1 MTVKPGKTIAL
12 RSLDK
17 LISDGGWTP
26 GKLTIKAQGT
36 LEDVDGKSLFRIAG
50 TNEKFEVV
58 KKHKHTSDA
67 PGTFTVIGVVRFEG
81 SRMTLEIDEVV
92 SER

>member
-12 RSLDK
+12 RRLDK

-26 GKLTIKAQGT
+26 GSLTIKARGT
-36 LEDVDGKSLFRIAG
+36 LEEVDGNSLFRIAE

-58 KKHKHTSDA
+58 KKHEHTSDA
-67 PGTFTVIGVVRFEG
+67 PGTFTVTGEVRFEG
-81 SRMTLEIDEVV
+81 SGMTLEIDEVL
-92 SER
+92 SKR